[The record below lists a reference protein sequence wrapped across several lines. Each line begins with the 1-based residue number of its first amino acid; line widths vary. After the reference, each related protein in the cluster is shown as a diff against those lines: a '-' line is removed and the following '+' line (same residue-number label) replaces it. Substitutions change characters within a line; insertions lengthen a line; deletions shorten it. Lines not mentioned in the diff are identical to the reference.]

1 MIDPVFILVLFVI
14 GGVLSVAL
22 GLPLQYEKVPPNWFY
37 GFRTRK
43 TVSNPDIWYPVNRV
57 LGIDMV
63 RLGIVVAVSALIMLA
78 LRHLVAPEPAVIIV
92 GAFGGVMALWMV
104 IHGFSVLRRI

>member
-43 TVSNPDIWYPVNRV
+43 TVSNPEIWYPVNRI
-57 LGIDMV
+57 LGIDMI
-63 RLGIVVAVSALIMLA
+63 RMGVVIAASALIMLA
-78 LRHLVAPEPAVIIV
+78 FRRSVAPEAAVGIV
-92 GAFGGVMALWMV
+92 AAIGGAMSLWMV
-104 IHGFSVLRRI
+104 IHGFSVLRRM

>member
-78 LRHLVAPEPAVIIV
+78 LRHSVAPEPAVIIV
-92 GAFGGVMALWMV
+92 GAIGGVMALWMV